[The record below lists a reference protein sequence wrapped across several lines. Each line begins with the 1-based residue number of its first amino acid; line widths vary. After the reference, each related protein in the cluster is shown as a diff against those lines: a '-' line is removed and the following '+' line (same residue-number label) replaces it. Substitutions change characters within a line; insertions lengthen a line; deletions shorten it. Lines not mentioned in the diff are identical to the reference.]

1 MPLAT
6 VKSLR
11 SPILPGWGLLAIPGS
26 IFLFVFF
33 AWPVLSMISR
43 AFTEPTLGLQNFQD
57 FLTSPIGPKS
67 LTITLQTALI
77 VTLATLFVG
86 YPYAYV
92 LVVAP
97 RKVAAILLTLILA
110 SLWLNIVARTFAW
123 QVILRDTGV
132 INKFLLG
139 LGWIDNPV
147 PLMYTQT
154 AVTIGMTHILL
165 PSMILPLYV
174 VMLRIDKELPRAAA
188 SLGAGPIRSFFT
200 VFLPLSIPG
209 VFAGALLVFVQGIG
223 FYITPYLLG
232 GGSFLMMSQ
241 LIVNQTQHLQWGV
254 ASAMALI
261 LVIVVVAFLALAS
274 RVVRLR
280 DVFGASVEA

>member
-1 MPLAT
+1 M
-6 VKSLR
+6 
-11 SPILPGWGLLAIPGS
+11 AIPGA

-33 AWPVLSMISR
+33 AWPVLSMINR

-77 VTLATLFVG
+77 VTLSTLFVG

-97 RKVAAILLTLILA
+97 QKVAAILLTLILA

-200 VFLPLSIPG
+200 VFLPLSMPG

-261 LVIVVVAFLALAS
+261 LVIVVVAFLTLAS

>member
-1 MPLAT
+1 MTKFL
-6 VKSLR
+6 KSSR
-11 SPILPGWGLLAIPGS
+11 RPGWGLLAIPGVT
-26 IFLFVFF
+26 FLVVFF
-33 AWPVLSMISR
+33 AWPVFSMASR
-43 AFTEPTLGLQNFQD
+43 AFTEPTVGLQNFHD
-57 FLTSPIGPKS
+57 FIMSPIGPRS
-67 LTITLQTALI
+67 LRLTLQTALI
-77 VTLATLFVG
+77 VTVATLLVG
-86 YPYAYV
+86 YPYAYG
-92 LVVAP
+92 LVVVP
-97 RKVAAILLTLILA
+97 RKVAAILLTLMLA

-139 LGWIDNPV
+139 IGWIKNPI

-165 PSMILPLYV
+165 PSMVLPLYV
-174 VMLRIDKELPRAAA
+174 VMARIDKELPRAAA

-200 VFLPLSIPG
+200 VFLPLSLPG

-232 GGSFLMMSQ
+232 GGSYLMMSQ
-241 LIVNQTQHLQWGV
+241 LIVKQTERLQWGA
-254 ASAMALI
+254 ASAMALL
-261 LVIVVVAFLALAS
+261 LVIAVLVCLALAA

-280 DVFGASVEA
+280 DVFGAGGEV